1 MGSEDRSLASLGK
14 SVEIRGEVK
23 GSEDLTID
31 GRVKGTIVL
40 TDSRLTIGSS
50 AHVDADVSARDVV
63 ILGTVSGNVHA
74 SACVDL
80 RMGCNLKGDI
90 FAARLSIED
99 GASFT
104 GKVDLTQRT
113 SPASSPAIAPKAAV
127 TPAAVK
133 AGASASGLFS
143 GEART

>member
-1 MGSEDRSLASLGK
+1 MGSEDKSLASLGK

-23 GSEDLTID
+23 GNEDLTID

-40 TDSRLTIGSS
+40 TDSRLTIGST
-50 AHVDADVSARDVV
+50 AHIDADVSARDVV

-74 SACVDL
+74 TARVEL

-104 GKVDLTQRT
+104 GKVDLTQR
-113 SPASSPAIAPKAAV
+113 PAQANSSPVPPKAV
-127 TPAAVK
+127 VVPAAVSTS
-133 AGASASGLFS
+133 ASASGLFA
-143 GEART
+143 GETHS